1 MLDVSIGWVLAMAT
15 APGVLL
21 LMWFYHKDVLD
32 PEPLS
37 LVFSS
42 FFRGALFVFPAG
54 FAEALAGPFLF
65 LLSPLLYPF
74 LGIALIEEGLKWLAL
89 KKYIL
94 HPACDECYDGVV
106 YGTGVALGFATLE
119 NVMYIVGSINPW
131 AIAGWRALLS
141 VPLHGLCGLFM
152 GYEAARQKQTEG
164 APTRL
169 LPILALPVIAHGSY
183 NLLLLT
189 NTDVGVFL
197 AFLLVLFLWVKALG
211 TIKKSRTCS

>member
-1 MLDVSIGWVLAMAT
+1 
-15 APGVLL
+15 
-21 LMWFYHKDVLD
+21 
-32 PEPLS
+32 
-37 LVFSS
+37 
-42 FFRGALFVFPAG
+42 
-54 FAEALAGPFLF
+54 
-65 LLSPLLYPF
+65 
-74 LGIALIEEGLKWLAL
+74 
-89 KKYIL
+89 
-94 HPACDECYDGVV
+94 
-106 YGTGVALGFATLE
+106 
-119 NVMYIVGSINPW
+119 
-131 AIAGWRALLS
+131 
-141 VPLHGLCGLFM
+141 M